1 MTKCAFNK
9 GTKCAALVCMEC
21 AGCAFRKSL
30 AELEKGRRMA
40 RVRIGLLPTGAQDK
54 IRRKYY
60 TNGQNFSD
68 MSDAS

>member
-1 MTKCAFNK
+1 MTPCVFNK
-9 GTKCAALVCMEC
+9 GAKCAALVCMEC

-40 RVRIGLLPTGAQDK
+40 RVRIGLLPTGAQAK

-60 TNGQNFSD
+60 PNGQSFSG
-68 MSDAS
+68 MGDAS